1 MAADDAG
8 EKSEQPTA
16 RRLQEAR
23 DNGQVAKSMDL
34 TAAIAMLGG
43 MVLLQFYREGMLEAM
58 LAMCGD
64 LGMPID
70 ISGGQINTWI
80 ARVANAAAKI
90 LLPFLMFLVL
100 IVLVG
105 SYLQSGWVLSW
116 KKLMPDA
123 KHLSPAK
130 GIKRIFSKD
139 AVTKLLMGIA
149 KMVVV
154 TAVAWFTIVPR
165 IGSVL
170 GSGNGQPGAVLKFA
184 LDLMFTVAFR
194 LVLVLFLLGLIDYV
208 YQRYSLAQNL
218 KMTKQ
223 EVKEEMKRMD
233 GDPVMKRRR
242 REVQQQLAV
251 QRIRNAV
258 PKADVVVTNP
268 THFAVAIRYESK
280 DMAAPKVVA
289 KGADFLAQHIRE
301 IASTFSI
308 PIVERPELARML
320 YRNVEVGQEV
330 PERFYRAVAEVLAYV
345 YELGRR
351 RMGPAPVSV
360 G

>member
-123 KHLSPAK
+123 KNLSPAK

-223 EVKEEMKRMD
+223 EVKDEMKRME
-233 GDPVMKRRR
+233 GDPLLKQRRR
-242 REVQQQLAV
+242 QVQAKIAM
-251 QRIRNAV
+251 QRIGIDV
-258 PKADVVVTNP
+258 PKADVIVTNP
-268 THFAVAIRYESK
+268 SEFSVAIRYDESS
-280 DMAAPKVVA
+280 MSAPRMLA
-289 KGADFLAQHIRE
+289 KGKDLLALRIRQV
-301 IASTFSI
+301 AQRHGI
-308 PIVERPELARML
+308 PIVQRPPLARAL
-320 YRNVEVGQEV
+320 YASCQPGQEI
-330 PERFYRAVAEVLAYV
+330 PATHYRAVAEVLAYV
-345 YELGRR
+345 YQLDRVHS
-351 RMGPAPVSV
+351 AAAAST
-360 G
+360 

>member
-34 TAAIAMLGG
+34 TAAVAMLGG

-123 KHLSPAK
+123 KNLSPAK

-170 GSGNGQPGAVLKFA
+170 GSGNGQAGAVLKFA

-223 EVKEEMKRMD
+223 EVKDEMKRME
-233 GDPVMKRRR
+233 GDPLLKQRRR
-242 REVQQQLAV
+242 QVQAKIAM
-251 QRIRNAV
+251 QRIGIDV
-258 PKADVVVTNP
+258 PKADVIVTNP
-268 THFAVAIRYESK
+268 SEFSIAIRYDESS
-280 DMAAPKVVA
+280 MSAPRMLA
-289 KGADFLAQHIRE
+289 KGKDLLALRIRQV
-301 IASTFSI
+301 AQRHGI
-308 PIVERPELARML
+308 PIVQRPPLARAL
-320 YRNVEVGQEV
+320 YASCEPGQEI
-330 PERFYRAVAEVLAYV
+330 PATHYRAVAEVLAYV
-345 YELGRR
+345 YQLDRVHS
-351 RMGPAPVSV
+351 AAAAST
-360 G
+360 

>member
-123 KHLSPAK
+123 KNLSPAK

-223 EVKEEMKRMD
+223 EVKDEMKRME
-233 GDPVMKRRR
+233 GDPLLKQRRR
-242 REVQQQLAV
+242 QVQAKIAM
-251 QRIRNAV
+251 QRIGIDV

-268 THFAVAIRYESK
+268 SEFSVAIRYDESS
-280 DMAAPKVVA
+280 MSAPRMLA
-289 KGADFLAQHIRE
+289 KGKDLLALRIRQV
-301 IASTFSI
+301 AQRHGI
-308 PIVERPELARML
+308 PIVQRPPLARAL
-320 YRNVEVGQEV
+320 YASCQPGQEI
-330 PERFYRAVAEVLAYV
+330 PATHYRAVAEVLAYV
-345 YELGRR
+345 YQLDRVHS
-351 RMGPAPVSV
+351 AAAAST
-360 G
+360 